1 MKTRKNS
8 QSMGPKSLH
17 WKEVN
22 LLFMEIEDKS
32 HYVFYQ
38 TFKYIQPL
46 NHGGKHFCC

>member
-1 MKTRKNS
+1 
-8 QSMGPKSLH
+8 
-17 WKEVN
+17 
-22 LLFMEIEDKS
+22 MEIEDKS